1 MHRQEHPPEICKMYD
16 LIAET
21 QGEGHI
27 CMLVCRPGSKP
38 NIKELKARGV
48 VLGDLLVS
56 EADDMD
62 DVLISIELGV
72 DSKEIRTFVI

>member
-1 MHRQEHPPEICKMYD
+1 MSRQEHPPEVCKMYD

-21 QGEGHI
+21 QAEGHI
-27 CMLVCRPGSKP
+27 CMLVCRPGSEP
-38 NIKELKARGV
+38 NTKELKARGV

-56 EADDMD
+56 KAETTE